1 MEMFEVVWFE
11 IGIVKY
17 VINICSVLCKYCS
30 VVFLFGYCFYFI
42 YFQKWGSLV
51 NYRKVEKIKNLRM
64 LMLNILMNLEDLKSE

>member
-1 MEMFEVVWFE
+1 MKMFEVVWFE

-30 VVFLFGYCFYFI
+30 VVFGYCFYFI

-64 LMLNILMNLEDLKSE
+64 LMLNILMNLEDLKSK